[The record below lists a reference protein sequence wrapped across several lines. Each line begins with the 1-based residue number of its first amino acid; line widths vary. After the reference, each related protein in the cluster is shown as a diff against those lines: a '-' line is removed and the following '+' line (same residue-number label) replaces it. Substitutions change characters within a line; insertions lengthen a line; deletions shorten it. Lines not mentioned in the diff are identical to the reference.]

1 MQLPAPSVA
10 SSHQTASGSSLLRLD
25 MLTRQL
31 TAIGPSVVPDAV
43 CPFPGQPWPE
53 QLPADEAS
61 EINQLLDKQQAGC
74 VQLARYD
81 TLWLLQFI
89 PDRHPEWILVAQPLF
104 ATTGSSPLQALE
116 FLELDKQA
124 TSSSGVERNRR
135 ILHTLYAATGCERL
149 ILWSLDSQLM
159 TPLFMLGNGKIPS
172 PQTVDNRYLK
182 ALRSRGCLGFSDLSH
197 QPMLKSQQYLAEDDI
212 HARLDVQLQQ
222 SGVLSG
228 LITLEYRSFQQS
240 FPALTFQLAEKAASL
255 LLELPPSPNLDHLQ
269 WLQDF
274 NIRIASHSG
283 TAYFAHLA
291 QLLAEQCQASQVLIW
306 RQLQREGQ
314 AHLAS
319 VVRYDRGSWLP
330 EQELSLQP
338 DAWQLLLDPQPQR
351 LQGDSLEV
359 VRPLLAEYGNFE
371 ACLSYPL
378 LDEDQ
383 QLVGLMCLLFRNQ
396 PANSAPLETIL
407 ALTAHRTTGE
417 LLRRRFEEELQL
429 ARAAFETPMAVLV
442 IDALGFIER
451 ANPAFI
457 AMTQFAPEAIIGH
470 HMKLLRPS
478 FYDDEFYNSLQQTL
492 KRQNYWQGE
501 ENILKANGF
510 YFPVRLTITTI
521 RRHDEITHYLC
532 TIDDISERRHNE
544 QQIEQLAYYDD
555 LTNIYNRRAML
566 EQLEM
571 ALQEAQ
577 ELGLF
582 GALLLLDIDHFK
594 NINDSLGHAVGDQL
608 LKAIVVRLQNNLGQQ
623 LLLARAS
630 ADQFALLAKDLG
642 SSLISARIQCEYLVQ
657 ELSSLF
663 SQPFD
668 INGITLHVTC
678 TLGISVFPD
687 EVSFAEVMQ
696 QADTAVHIAKRQ
708 SGGGHAFF
716 TSDMGRA
723 VRRRLELN
731 NQLRDALRLHAFQ
744 LYYQPQFSVVSGA
757 LVGAEALLRWEH
769 QGTFISPAEFIPV
782 AEETSLINEIG
793 LWVLRQAC
801 TQFVYWQSIGMPL
814 PAISVN
820 VSARQFHHRDFLPQL
835 ELIMQESGIPAPC
848 LLLELTESVV
858 LENLNET
865 VHKMRAIRQ
874 LGIRLSIDDFGT
886 GYSSLAYLKELPVNE
901 VKLDRSFIMRLAEDH
916 KDRVLVATVLA
927 LAEVMDFSVI
937 AEGVETEEQ
946 LQVLRDLGCDHFQGF
961 LRSRPLPV
969 RELEQQFGP
978 PPASP
983 HNHE

>member
-1 MQLPAPSVA
+1 MLSPS
-10 SSHQTASGSSLLRLD
+10 T
-25 MLTRQL
+25 
-31 TAIGPSVVPDAV
+31 
-43 CPFPGQPWPE
+43 PG
-53 QLPADEAS
+53 
-61 EINQLLDKQQAGC
+61 K
-74 VQLARYD
+74 
-81 TLWLLQFI
+81 
-89 PDRHPEWILVAQPLF
+89 
-104 ATTGSSPLQALE
+104 
-116 FLELDKQA
+116 
-124 TSSSGVERNRR
+124 
-135 ILHTLYAATGCERL
+135 
-149 ILWSLDSQLM
+149 
-159 TPLFMLGNGKIPS
+159 
-172 PQTVDNRYLK
+172 
-182 ALRSRGCLGFSDLSH
+182 
-197 QPMLKSQQYLAEDDI
+197 
-212 HARLDVQLQQ
+212 
-222 SGVLSG
+222 
-228 LITLEYRSFQQS
+228 
-240 FPALTFQLAEKAASL
+240 
-255 LLELPPSPNLDHLQ
+255 
-269 WLQDF
+269 
-274 NIRIASHSG
+274 
-283 TAYFAHLA
+283 
-291 QLLAEQCQASQVLIW
+291 
-306 RQLQREGQ
+306 
-314 AHLAS
+314 
-319 VVRYDRGSWLP
+319 
-330 EQELSLQP
+330 
-338 DAWQLLLDPQPQR
+338 
-351 LQGDSLEV
+351 
-359 VRPLLAEYGNFE
+359 
-371 ACLSYPL
+371 
-378 LDEDQ
+378 
-383 QLVGLMCLLFRNQ
+383 
-396 PANSAPLETIL
+396 
-407 ALTAHRTTGE
+407 
-417 LLRRRFEEELQL
+417 
-429 ARAAFETPMAVLV
+429 
-442 IDALGFIER
+442 
-451 ANPAFI
+451 
-457 AMTQFAPEAIIGH
+457 
-470 HMKLLRPS
+470 
-478 FYDDEFYNSLQQTL
+478 
-492 KRQNYWQGE
+492 
-501 ENILKANGF
+501 
-510 YFPVRLTITTI
+510 VRLSVLAI
-521 RRHDEITHYLC
+521 R
-532 TIDDISERRHNE
+532 
-544 QQIEQLAYYDD
+544 
-555 LTNIYNRRAML
+555 L

-577 ELGLF
+577 ELSLF

-608 LKAIVVRLQNNLGQQ
+608 LKAIVVRLQNNLGQK

-668 INGITLHVTC
+668 INGITLHITC
-678 TLGISVFPD
+678 TLGISLFPD

-744 LYYQPQFSVVSGA
+744 LYYQPQFAVVSGA

-814 PAISVN
+814 PAISIN

-835 ELIMQESGIPAPC
+835 ELIMQESGIPAHC
-848 LLLELTESVV
+848 LVLELTESVV

-865 VHKMRAIRQ
+865 IHKMQAIRQ

-969 RELEQQFGP
+969 RELEQQFSP
-978 PPASP
+978 HPASS
-983 HNHE
+983 HNRE